1 LDSFDCGGPEVHSV
15 RNPPPSEFD
24 MVSKTAVQEQLAGQE
39 CKHGFVA
46 NTEKETAPKG
56 PVSRFLEALG

>member
-1 LDSFDCGGPEVHSV
+1 
-15 RNPPPSEFD
+15 

-46 NTEKETAPKG
+46 NIEEETAPKG